1 MQGAITLDQLRT
13 FVAVVDEGSFSAAGR
28 KLRRVQSAVSH
39 AMANLESQLGVKLWE
54 RTKKVPTLTPQGASI
69 LVAAR
74 RICSEMDALGEVA
87 EGLAGG
93 LEPTVAFAVD
103 AVLPVR
109 IVVDACREFRDRF
122 PTVQLRLFTDTMSAV
137 AALVLDGKC
146 DLGVIGPSAQAP
158 GLEREHLMVVRML
171 PVAAK
176 GHPLAAIAGPIPGRV
191 LAEHV
196 NIVFSERATA
206 RPTPDQGVLS
216 ANTWRVA
223 DLAVKHALIL
233 GGLGWGNMP
242 EHRVADDLRAGRL
255 VRIRPAQWAED
266 EWQLSMSVVH
276 RRDVPKGPAAR
287 WLMGRLRE
295 LCAREEAPGR
305 RKRGG

>member
-1 MQGAITLDQLRT
+1 MRGAITLDQLRT
-13 FVAVVDEGSFSAAGR
+13 FVAVADEGSFSAAGR
-28 KLRRVQSAVSH
+28 KLRRVQSAISH
-39 AMANLESQLGVKLWE
+39 AMANLEGQLGVKLWD
-54 RTKKVPTLTPQGASI
+54 RSKKVPLLTPQGASI

-74 RICSEMDALGEVA
+74 RICTEMDALGEVA

-93 LEPTVAFAVD
+93 LEPAVAFAVD

-109 IVVDACREFRDRF
+109 IVVDACREFRTRF

-137 AALVLDGKC
+137 AELVVDGTC
-146 DLGVIGPSAQAP
+146 DLGVIGPAAQAS
-158 GLEREHLMVVRML
+158 GLEREHLMVVRMI

-176 GHPLAAIAGPIPGRV
+176 GHPLAAIAGAIS
-191 LAEHV
+191 ASMMAAHV
-196 NIVFSERATA
+196 NIVFSERATG

-216 ANTWRVA
+216 ANTWRVT

-242 EHRVADDLRAGRL
+242 EHRVADDIRAGSL

-276 RRDVPKGPAAR
+276 RRDVPRGPAAR
-287 WLMGRLRE
+287 WLVGRLRE
-295 LCAREEAPGR
+295 LCAREEAPAR
-305 RKRGG
+305 RRRGS